1 MDTNNAC
8 KLTCNDAHCETCSA
22 ANMCNTCASGYQVW
36 KRTTPITF
44 VADSNGNPTTT
55 EHIRSSYYACKSYT
69 CDDQVNCAASTANA
83 CSTTAG
89 ITTKAPCTSVTAAGY
104 ALDGDKVVACVDNDA
119 NCDLCSDA
127 DTCTTCAAGYHVDS
141 SNLVYVA
148 PHGEKIFDGMC
159 SSGPSHWS
167 TTRRLVYHGST
178 GSDKNPGTGVQARI
192 QACANACLNK
202 RTIDSSPSWGSFVA
216 QGFIVRGCTT
226 EDCGRCY
233 CESGDS
239 STCFPRET
247 TAGYDRYDFTTACS
261 SSHPDCA
268 ACVARTCD
276 DANCDLC
283 SAADTCM
290 TCASGYELNANNACK
305 LTCNDANCDTCSSA
319 DTCTTCASGYRGENS
334 SSFFIKK

>member
-1 MDTNNAC
+1 MCTLNTILVHESCIGISIELFLTSFFIFHPLIVVDANNAC
-8 KLTCNDAHCETCSA
+8 KLTC
-22 ANMCNTCASGYQVW
+22 
-36 KRTTPITF
+36 
-44 VADSNGNPTTT
+44 
-55 EHIRSSYYACKSYT
+55 
-69 CDDQVNCAASTANA
+69 
-83 CSTTAG
+83 
-89 ITTKAPCTSVTAAGY
+89 
-104 ALDGDKVVACVDNDA
+104 NDA

-148 PHGEKIFDGMC
+148 PHGEKVFDGMC
-159 SSGPSHWS
+159 SYSSDQ
-167 TTRRLVYHGST
+167 RLLVLAGLAS
-178 GSDKNPGTGVQARI
+178 SDKNPGTDWPSRV

-202 RTIDSSPSWGSFVA
+202 RIITPLTYSTQPSWDSFVA
-216 QGFIVRGCTT
+216 KGFVVRDCYSNSQGNL

-233 CESGDS
+233 CESNDP
-239 STCFPRET
+239 STCSPRQT
-247 TAGYDRYDFTTACS
+247 TGGFKRYDLTAACS
-261 SSHPDCA
+261 GSHPDCA